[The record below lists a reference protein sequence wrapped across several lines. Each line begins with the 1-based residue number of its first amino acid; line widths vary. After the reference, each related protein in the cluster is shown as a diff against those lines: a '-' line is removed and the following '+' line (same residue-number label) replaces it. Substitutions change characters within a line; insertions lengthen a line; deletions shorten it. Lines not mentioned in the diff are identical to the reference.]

1 MVLKFCLPA
10 IDHAEGTAS
19 RLAVSGSQGT
29 RRRSLRRRAARR
41 YIAIPGSPR
50 WRLSRPPRFLHIR
63 GTRGSARPAGGLPL
77 QVYHQVSRELWSAP
91 GCRHGTAHDRT
102 RDDGR
107 ASGTGPTKHMGMDI
121 CQEKSRDSPSEG
133 RRSVYRAITW
143 SDRTNGPYR
152 QSRRQGERIIVEELP
167 HTARRPAINP
177 LLRYRERSEEET
189 DALVSGHGDQL
200 QRGSTGAPRACG
212 ATRTPS
218 RTCPW
223 ATGRRVTIAS
233 FKQSFRLSAI
243 LSAIGS
249 GPAPTSRAQTSI
261 NRL

>member
-41 YIAIPGSPR
+41 YIAIPGAPR
-50 WRLSRPPRFLHIR
+50 GASFPSSTVPTHKGDARSRAP
-63 GTRGSARPAGGLPL
+63 GGGLPL
-77 QVYHQVSRELWSAP
+77 QAYHQVSGELWSAP

-107 ASGTGPTKHMGMDI
+107 ASGTGPINHMGMDI

-143 SDRTNGPYR
+143 PDRTNCPDR
-152 QSRRQGERIIVEELP
+152 QSSRQGERIIVEELP

-177 LLRYRERSEEET
+177 LLRYRERSEEKT
-189 DALVSGHGDQL
+189 DALVGGHGDQL
-200 QRGSTGAPRACG
+200 QRGSTVAPRACG

-218 RTCPW
+218 RTRPW
-223 ATGRRVTIAS
+223 ATGRRFTIAS
-233 FKQSFRLSAI
+233 CKQSFRLSAI

-249 GPAPTSRAQTSI
+249 GPAPTSCAQTSI